1 VKNDLNI
8 QVKIIGNSVLITLSG
23 TVGSASAEN
32 LNRQIQKAF
41 NSKIFDIILD
51 LEHVNLITSAGLRIM
66 LKAVKHCQE
75 NGGKLKL
82 LHVSETLLDVFN
94 IIGITF
100 NVFDD
105 LSTALEN

>member
-1 VKNDLNI
+1 MQNDLNI
-8 QVKIIGNSVLITLSG
+8 QVKMIGNSVLITLFG
-23 TVGSASAEN
+23 TVSSTSAED
-32 LNRQIQKAF
+32 LNRQTQKAF

-51 LEHVNLITSAGLRIM
+51 LEHVNLITSAGLRVM
-66 LKAVKHCQE
+66 LKAVKQCQE

-82 LHVSETLLDVFN
+82 LHVSKMLLDVFN